1 MRKATTLFL
10 IIATFCSSFAQT
22 KRYSI
27 TDTTKINLEK
37 IATQFDIQNYFEDKD
52 LSKKGEYKLLR
63 KRKLVVQKEETK
75 DNINYNLV
83 FHSSD
88 DTFAN
93 FGSLD
98 FNNIEGFT
106 NKENTFYGLVFKNY
120 TKLNDES
127 FKEKID
133 YLQEK
138 LGKPN
143 YQFRDPMWDLVGKKL
158 FSWKIK
164 NLIYV
169 AYLDYQDWL
178 RLHIIN
184 FDKLKEIEK
193 TELGWKLVD
202 L

>member
-1 MRKATTLFL
+1 MKKGITIFL
-10 IIATFCSSFAQT
+10 IIITFCSSFAQT
-22 KRYSI
+22 KTYFI

-37 IATQFDIQNYFEDKD
+37 ITTQFDIQNYFEDKD
-52 LSKKGEYKLLR
+52 LSKKSEYQLMR

-75 DNINYNLV
+75 DNINYKLV
-83 FHSSD
+83 FHSSSE
-88 DTFAN
+88 TFAI
-93 FGSLD
+93 FGSLN
-98 FNNIEGFT
+98 FNYIEGFT
-106 NKENTFYGLVFKNY
+106 NQKNVFYGLVFKNY
-120 TKLNDES
+120 TALDDKS

-158 FSWKIK
+158 YSWKIK
-164 NLIYV
+164 NLIYF
-169 AYLDYQDWL
+169 AYLDYQNWL

-184 FDKLKEIEK
+184 FDKFKEIEK
-193 TELGWKLVD
+193 TELGWKLID